1 MVKFGFVECEP
12 LKGSV
17 TSFVAAKSLEWRV
30 FLVDEVVVQ
39 ADVVVFGEC
48 WHLEDVEPMKGSC
61 DDVEAVRR
69 SQILK
74 NIDE

>member
-1 MVKFGFVECEP
+1 M
-12 LKGSV
+12 
-17 TSFVAAKSLEWRV
+17 
-30 FLVDEVVVQ
+30 DEAVVQ

-48 WHLEDVEPMKGSC
+48 WQLKDVEPMKGSC

-74 NIDE
+74 NID